1 MAAGSMSQSR
11 DKVAG
16 ARVFYRGTEPPP
28 PIGPSLPYKTFPNV
42 CPPPQP
48 AQRWG
53 HFWEK
58 CHTAHNKSASFRAKK
73 ETVRMSFSTL
83 CPFCSFSFLRRNGL
97 VTAASLAS
105 IWSNKEEHAARPG
118 RIRPKQ
124 HFFRE
129 NPSWCFEGCWE
140 RKCRWLNV
148 QKPPSYFCST
158 SKFTAVR

>member
-28 PIGPSLPYKTFPNV
+28 PIGPSLPYRTFPNV

-58 CHTAHNKSASFRAKK
+58 CHTVVDTTGSWYRGSVDSLGGRLTA
-73 ETVRMSFSTL
+73 ET
-83 CPFCSFSFLRRNGL
+83 CSGSPMH
-97 VTAASLAS
+97 
-105 IWSNKEEHAARPG
+105 E
-118 RIRPKQ
+118 
-124 HFFRE
+124 
-129 NPSWCFEGCWE
+129 C
-140 RKCRWLNV
+140 
-148 QKPPSYFCST
+148 
-158 SKFTAVR
+158 